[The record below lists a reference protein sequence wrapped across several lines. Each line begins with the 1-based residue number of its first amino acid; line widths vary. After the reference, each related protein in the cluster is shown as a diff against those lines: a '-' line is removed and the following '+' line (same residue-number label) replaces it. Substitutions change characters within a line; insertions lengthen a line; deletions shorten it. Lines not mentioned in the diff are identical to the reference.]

1 MTQMIVSR
9 KASTIIVIR
18 PRAAI
23 DFEVLLTR
31 RPQEMPFLGGY
42 LVFPGGAVEKQD
54 YSERM
59 FCRCRGLSPSEALS
73 ILGDDV
79 SPEMSL
85 GHWVAAARE
94 LFEESGIHFFVSED
108 GEPSDGK
115 PNDTITRLAEKRKAL
130 SEGRIDLPHLLESE
144 QLFVDSSR
152 MTYLFHRIT
161 PEKYPVRFDT
171 RFYLAALP
179 EHQIPLTCSEEVA
192 DSLCMTPE
200 TALDRE
206 KTCNFPVVH
215 LTVVALK
222 TVANHENMQQFN
234 YTVIA
239 VYIRYA
245 TWCG

>member
-1 MTQMIVSR
+1 MPLHLVASMTRMIVPS

-23 DFEVLLTR
+23 GFEVLLTR

-59 FCRCRGLSPSEALS
+59 FSRCRGLSPSEALS

-94 LFEESGIHFFVSED
+94 LFEESGIHFFVKQD

-144 QLFVDSSR
+144 QLFVDLSR

-179 EHQIPLTCSEEVA
+179 EHQIPLACSEEVA
-192 DSLCMTPE
+192 ESLWMTPE
-200 TALDRE
+200 TALDRA
-206 KTCNFPVVH
+206 KSGNFPM
-215 LTVVALK
+215 LPPTVIALK
-222 TVANHENMQQFN
+222 TLAKHESWQQLISAFRL
-234 YTVIA
+234 
-239 VYIRYA
+239 VY
-245 TWCG
+245 